1 MEIQK
6 KAAIHLHVQLFPS
19 HRVEVNCNSA
29 HFSSI
34 VLCTDSWFAV
44 PLSTHAGGSKAE
56 PHEEVESG
64 AGLAAGDVHA
74 AAAVVQHSLTQVCTL
89 LHFLLKQQVAKL
101 GETQR
106 H

>member
-1 MEIQK
+1 MSSCSLHTGQK
-6 KAAIHLHVQLFPS
+6 SAATVHTFPLP
-19 HRVEVNCNSA
+19 A
-29 HFSSI
+29 
-34 VLCTDSWFAV
+34 LCTDSWSQV

-74 AAAVVQHSLTQVCTL
+74 AAAVMQHSLTQVCTL